1 MNPSL
6 RLAVYVTVLLFFIS
20 VGAFFIPFMDPYE
33 IPHVDASNVTELE
46 EGFLLEYELPNTTYQ
61 LSSASLFV
69 YSGNKTVNAY
79 YLHNGVQ
86 EPLTTGEPFKGVI
99 VSGNLSDPDEIG
111 TAWSYLFDATDAV
124 VNSYDA
130 GRITLIVEMNK
141 SALVRR
147 CTEKQTN
154 GKSYPNMSFTYWK
167 YSTFWY
173 TIFLYVLLSL
183 FILSAFITLLLA
195 ILIHERQENHSS
207 IQQPKQEIAKK

>member
-141 SALVRR
+141 SALVRPYKV
-147 CTEKQTN
+147 TQTD
-154 GKSYPNMSFTYWK
+154 GKSYPDMSFTYRK
-167 YSTFWY
+167 PSTC
-173 TIFLYVLLSL
+173 LYIGLVCFFMLL
-183 FILSAFITLLLA
+183 FILSAIVTLVLVVLTR
-195 ILIHERQENHSS
+195 EYPDS
-207 IQQPKQEIAKK
+207 